1 MKRIILLIGCVIL
14 GIGATYAQNG
24 GTLRA
29 TLKDSKSGEG
39 INGAVI
45 ELTSANGKQQY
56 YTSGFKGSVEI
67 KNLSA
72 TTYEMVITYLG
83 YKDHKQTVK
92 IKPGENNLGVVK
104 MEEDAT
110 IIEQVEISGFLG
122 TSTKGDTVSYNASA
136 FKTVRDASAEGLLSK
151 MPGITV
157 GTDGSVSAQGET
169 VQKVF
174 VDGKEFFGEDVSTT
188 IKTIPAEMVAK
199 VEVYDKLSDKAE
211 FTGLDDGEGYKAIN
225 IVTSLGKRKGVFGK
239 VYGSYGYLDKYS
251 VGGNANIFNGDQKIS
266 VIAMA
271 NNINQLN
278 FSFEDIVG
286 ATSSAGSQGG
296 GGGGMHG
303 GRGGGMGQ
311 ARNFMVRPMSGISTV
326 QSVGVNY
333 ANQWDKLELQSSYF
347 FNHST
352 TVNENTTDKTILSSD
367 SYKEHSLSN
376 TNSNSDNWNH
386 RLNMRLD
393 YKFSKTSSLMVRAN
407 ASLQQYD
414 NQTNGSEVIS
424 NADTKEALKS
434 MTSDRHD
441 ERTGTY
447 GNIFA
452 LYRTRLGKAGRTVT
466 VNSRVNW
473 NSSNSLNIPLYTF
486 TIPKD
491 SVYNNLIENLSGS
504 NSVRAEAT
512 YTEPLGKKSQMDF
525 EYEFRHNMN
534 KQNKTAQVFIDGVE
548 DKALGT
554 LLSNISES
562 GYTIQRIG
570 PGFNYSSE
578 KTKLNFAVRYQY
590 STLANE
596 QTLPHPLS
604 QDYQFHDF
612 TYRGNLTVN
621 FNQANALR
629 MRLHSRTQNPSIDQ
643 LQDAT
648 DVNGT
653 NYTAGN
659 PNLKPSYSHNLM
671 LFYTN
676 TNIEKGQTLMLHGGM
691 WATTRSIASS
701 IQMNNPEF
709 INPITGQPLSAGE
722 TYSRYEN
729 ISGFNNW
736 NIFSGISY
744 GFPLKAL
751 KSNITLSLNANFNS
765 TPSKIND
772 YLNIMRGQY
781 YTSGVQIG
789 SNISENLDFTLSYN
803 FSYSINDNTSAIH
816 SQLNKYLS
824 QTARA
829 DFKWVAW
836 KGFTLTANAT
846 YNQYRG
852 ITDNYNEEILLCN
865 AYIGKK
871 LFKNERGELSIGVN
885 DIFNQNR
892 DFNRSVGANYI
903 QNTTNLAIGR
913 YVAVQFVYN
922 IRAFGKGSSAK
933 DFDNMGMGGG
943 GGGRGFGGGHRPMG
957 PHHHMR

>member
-1 MKRIILLIGCVIL
+1 MKRIVLLIGCIIL
-14 GIGATYAQNG
+14 GIGSSFAQNSG
-24 GTLRA
+24 SLKA

-45 ELTSANGKQQY
+45 ELTSTTNGKQQY
-56 YTSGFKGSVEI
+56 YTSGYKGNVEI
-67 KNLSA
+67 KNLA
-72 TTYEMVITYLG
+72 PATYEMVITYLG
-83 YKDHKQTVK
+83 YKDYKQSIR
-92 IKPGENNLGVVK
+92 IKVGENRIGNIL

-110 IIEQVEISGFLG
+110 IIEQVQINGFLG

-157 GTDGSVSAQGET
+157 GSDGSVSAQGET
-169 VQKVF
+169 VEKIF

-225 IVTSLGKRKGVFGK
+225 IVTSLGKRRSVFGK
-239 VYGSYGYLDKYS
+239 VYGSYGYPDKYN
-251 VGGNANIFNGDQKIS
+251 VGGNANIFHGDEKIS
-266 VIAMA
+266 IIAMA

-286 ATSSAGSQGG
+286 ATSSSNTASTGS
-296 GGGGMHG
+296 GGGMHG
-303 GRGGGMGQ
+303 GGGMRQ

-333 ANQWDKLELQSSYF
+333 ANQWDKLELQGSYF
-347 FNHST
+347 FNHSN

-367 SYKEHSLSN
+367 SYKEHSLSK
-376 TNSNSDNWNH
+376 SNSESENWNH

-414 NQTNGSEVIS
+414 NLSQGSENIS
-424 NADTKEALKS
+424 NATMGNMLQS
-434 MTSDRHD
+434 MTSERHD
-441 ERTGTY
+441 ERIGTY

-452 LYRTRLGKAGRTVT
+452 LYRQRLAKPGRTIT

-473 NSSNSLNIPLYTF
+473 NTNEYHNIPFYNY
-486 TIPKD
+486 TIPTD
-491 SVYNNLIENLSGS
+491 SLYNSIVENLGRGG
-504 NSVRAEAT
+504 SVRAEAT
-512 YTEPLGKKSQMDF
+512 YTEPLNEKMQVDV
-525 EYEFRHNMN
+525 EYEFRHNMDN
-534 KQNKTAQVFIDGVE
+534 QNKVTQVFINGLPDE
-548 DKALGT
+548 ALGT

-562 GYTIQRIG
+562 GYTIHRMG
-570 PGFNYSSE
+570 PGFNLSTD
-578 KTKLNFAVRYQY
+578 KVKFNAQARYQY
-590 STLANE
+590 SSLGNV
-596 QTLPHPLS
+596 QTLPYELT
-604 QDYQFHDF
+604 QNYNFHDI

-629 MRLHSRTQNPSIDQ
+629 VRMGSRTQNPSISQ
-643 LQDAT
+643 LQEAT

-653 NYTAGN
+653 SYTAGN
-659 PNLKPSYSHNLM
+659 PHLKPSYSHDM
-671 LFYTN
+671 MVYYTN
-676 TNIEKGQTLMLHGGM
+676 TNIEKGQTFMLHGGL
-691 WATTRSIASS
+691 WATTRSISSS
-701 IQMNNPEF
+701 IQMNNPSF
-709 INPITGQPLSAGE
+709 INPVTGQPLAAGE
-722 TYSRYEN
+722 TYSTYEN
-729 ISGFNNW
+729 ISGLDSW
-736 NIFSGISY
+736 NIFTGMSY
-744 GFPLKAL
+744 GFPVKPL
-751 KSNITLSLNANFNS
+751 KSNITFTLNANFNS

-772 YLNIMRGQY
+772 HLNIMLGQY

-789 SNISENLDFTLSYN
+789 SNVSENLDFTLAYN
-803 FSYSINDNTSAIH
+803 FSYSLNNNSSDIY
-816 SQLNKYLS
+816 SQVNKYLS
-824 QTARA
+824 HYARA
-829 DFKWVAW
+829 EFKWVAW
-836 KGFTLTANAT
+836 KGFTLTANGT
-846 YNQYRG
+846 YNQYKG

-871 LFKNERGELSIGVN
+871 LFKDERGELSVGIN

-892 DFNRSVGANYI
+892 DFRRSVGANYI

-922 IRAFGKGSSAK
+922 IRVFGSGSSAK

-943 GGGRGFGGGHRPMG
+943 RRMG
-957 PHHHMR
+957 PHHAH